1 MAGRKPKPTALK
13 LIQGTLRKSR
23 ENLREPKPSGDL
35 VEPPSYFSNEQIEV
49 WNYAISNAP
58 KGLLKRLDIAILE
71 IWVIAYV
78 TYRDSAKKVGTLGQV
93 IKSPSGYPIVNP
105 YLSNM
110 NKQAQIM
117 MKASSEMGFTP
128 TSRSKIALVEEAIDD
143 DPWAVFA
150 NG

>member
-13 LIQGTLRKSR
+13 LIQGTLRKDR
-23 ENLREPKPSGDL
+23 ANMREPKPSGDL
-35 VEPPSYFSNEQIEV
+35 LEPPTYFSIEQSEV
-49 WNYAISNAP
+49 WNYAIANAP
-58 KGLLKRLDIAILE
+58 KGLLKRLDISILE
-71 IWVIAYV
+71 IWVTAYV
-78 TYRDSAKKVGTLGQV
+78 TYRESALKVKQLGQV

-110 NKQAQIM
+110 NKQASIM

-128 TSRSKIALVEEAIDD
+128 TSRSRIVLAEEAIEDD
-143 DPWAVFA
+143 AWAVLA

>member
-13 LIQGTLRKSR
+13 LIQGTLRKDR
-23 ENLREPKPSGDL
+23 ANMREPKPSGDL
-35 VEPPSYFSNEQIEV
+35 LEPPTYFSTEQSEV
-49 WNYAISNAP
+49 WNYAIANAP
-58 KGLLKRLDIAILE
+58 KGLLKRLDISILE
-71 IWVIAYV
+71 IWVTAYV
-78 TYRDSAKKVGTLGQV
+78 TYRESALKVKQLGQV

-110 NKQAQIM
+110 NKQASIM

-128 TSRSKIALVEEAIDD
+128 TSRSRIVLAEEAIEDD
-143 DPWAVFA
+143 AWAVLA

>member
-23 ENLREPKPSGDL
+23 ENLREPKPTGDL
-35 VEPPSYFSNEQIEV
+35 VEPPSYFSDEQIEV

-58 KGLLKRLDIAILE
+58 RGLLKRLDIAILE
-71 IWVIAYV
+71 IWVTAYV

-128 TSRSKIALVEEAIDD
+128 TSRSKIALAEEAIED